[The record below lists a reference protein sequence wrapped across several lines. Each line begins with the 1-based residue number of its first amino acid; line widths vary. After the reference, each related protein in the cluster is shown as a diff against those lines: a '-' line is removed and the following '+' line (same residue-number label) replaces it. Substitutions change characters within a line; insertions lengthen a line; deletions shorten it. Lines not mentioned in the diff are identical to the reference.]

1 MTRPPQPS
9 PAEAALAAARAVLLD
24 NRRGVALAD
33 ERPLPVFFV
42 PDPSS
47 GDIVLRL
54 PRTALDAEQ
63 IVLNVPDEGDD
74 ALMLLLHVVGAAD
87 ERGAPVAP
95 DITPHGVDEALID
108 RWRIVHGDPPA
119 SPARRDVKPEL
130 QVYVRSALDTARH
143 HGMVYEGELFAIK
156 NILASDEPR
165 LCKRANADR
174 ARLDRAIRAV
184 LGAHTENA
192 LCVSVDQRGV
202 LLRTPLGIIRAP
214 FPSEAAIAPEAE
226 GHLAAFLARGDADV
240 GGAAR

>member
-1 MTRPPQPS
+1 MSRPAQPS
-9 PAEAALAAARAVLLD
+9 PAETALAEARALLAD

-33 ERPLPVFFV
+33 ERPLPVLFV
-42 PDPSS
+42 PDPAT

-87 ERGAPVAP
+87 ERGAPAAP
-95 DITPHGVDEALID
+95 DITARGVDEALID

-119 SPARRDVKPEL
+119 APARRDVKPEL
-130 QVYVRSALDTARH
+130 QVYIRSALDTARH
-143 HGMVYEGELFAIK
+143 QGRVYEGELFAIR
-156 NILASDEPR
+156 NRLASDEPR

-174 ARLDRAIRAV
+174 ARLDRAIRAA

-192 LCVSVDQRGV
+192 LCVSVDQRGA
-202 LLRTPLGIIRAP
+202 LFRTPLGIIRAP
-214 FPSEAAIAPEAE
+214 FPSEAAGAQEAE
-226 GHLAAFLARGDADV
+226 GHLAAFLARGDAGV
-240 GGAAR
+240 EGAR